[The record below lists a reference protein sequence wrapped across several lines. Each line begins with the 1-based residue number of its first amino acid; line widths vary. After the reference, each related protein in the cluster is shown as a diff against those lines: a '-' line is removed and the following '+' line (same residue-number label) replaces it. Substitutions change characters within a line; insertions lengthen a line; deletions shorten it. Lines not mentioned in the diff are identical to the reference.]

1 MHATALGKKIVD
13 PAYLVKRLFYKNPN
27 MFPKLCCIYF
37 TSPGLQ
43 PCTFTLSLKKLA
55 FLKATRNRKTK
66 ITVITKHPE
75 SSKHSPEQRRPGR
88 IKGAMDPLMHEVF
101 LPIR

>member
-37 TSPGLQ
+37 T
-43 PCTFTLSLKKLA
+43 LSLKKIA